1 MTPATIDSHGKP
13 GIAGI
18 TSAVV
23 VVDVDAVTSEL
34 LVTDEDV
41 TTLVETDAVVTS
53 LVTAPVDEVLD
64 VLASLEV
71 TLLVT
76 LAEELEEVLEEE
88 LLIVLDDGDVV
99 VVTLAGTPPGGS
111 RWKIKANVAA
121 FGTIFVP
128 TAKPFVLERNAKPL
142 RVDPAP
148 AAETGLSN
156 VDHELL
162 TGSKCTVTGRPALSV
177 PTAHP
182 SVAGGPPRTY
192 TPYRSRGPT
201 NGGLILI
208 ATGVQETLL

>member
-1 MTPATIDSHGKP
+1 VP
-13 GIAGI
+13 
-18 TSAVV
+18 
-23 VVDVDAVTSEL
+23 
-34 LVTDEDV
+34 
-41 TTLVETDAVVTS
+41 
-53 LVTAPVDEVLD
+53 
-64 VLASLEV
+64 
-71 TLLVT
+71 
-76 LAEELEEVLEEE
+76 EEE

-121 FGTIFVP
+121 LGTMFVP
-128 TAKPFVLERNAKPL
+128 TASPFVLERNAKPL
-142 RVDPAP
+142 RVEPAP

-182 SVAGGPPRTY
+182 SVAGGPPKTY

-208 ATGVQETLL
+208 ATGVQETPL